1 MKIDKDQ
8 KPAVGVKLR
17 WLSSKEAMRALKI
30 SGCDLMHKRE
40 RGELKYRK
48 QGNAFYYA
56 IEE

>member
-1 MKIDKDQ
+1 MKRDKDQ
-8 KPAVGVKLR
+8 KTDVGVKLR
-17 WLSSKEAMRALKI
+17 WLSSKETMRALKI

-48 QGNAFYYA
+48 QGNAYYYL